1 MGLDDADAR
10 LQVRHEG
17 SDYRRV
23 EVITG
28 RRRRR
33 SWTPAEKARIVAA
46 NSEPGANISSVA
58 RRLGVNRGLLTIWR
72 RQVGFGRAKAAAAT
86 KAAVQFVPVMVAD
99 EERQLDHGGARK
111 SDAPAARE
119 LIYTALTRQVDG
131 VVLFVQGQPSDL
143 RAYTSS
149 KYSEIARRY
158 TNLFAAPDMLA
169 EPPRRSDRLREDQT
183 AGARRLRSVSL
194 RRGWHDEAHL
204 IVGPA
209 LRSDLKDFSPSCF
222 HSASTGGGNES
233 AAPEGGA

>member
-33 SWTPAEKARIVAA
+33 SWTPAEKARIVAESA
-46 NSEPGANISSVA
+46 EPGANISSVA
-58 RRLGVNRGLLTIWR
+58 RRWGVNRGLLTIWR

-111 SDAPAARE
+111 SDAPAATSRIE
-119 LIYTALTRQVDG
+119 LEIHDSRLVLTGSVDPT
-131 VVLFVQGQPSDL
+131 L
-143 RAYTSS
+143 
-149 KYSEIARRY
+149 
-158 TNLFAAPDMLA
+158 AAA
-169 EPPRRSDRLREDQT
+169 
-183 AGARRLRSVSL
+183 
-194 RRGWHDEAHL
+194 
-204 IVGPA
+204 IVGA
-209 LRSDLKDFSPSCF
+209 LRVPR
-222 HSASTGGGNES
+222 
-233 AAPEGGA
+233 